1 MIIIAKSDLFPSLSE
16 LLFAQKDPRTVTDEI
31 LSLYE
36 QTSGRT
42 LGRADPVRLFID
54 AVILAVV
61 QQRNIIDYAAKMN
74 LLAYASGSYL
84 DHIGALLGVT
94 RLSDEDDEAF
104 RERIKLAPESFSSAG
119 PKNAYAYFA
128 KSADP
133 AIIDVA
139 VVGPPDTSPGY
150 VDVYPLMTGGTF
162 PSSEV
167 IARVY
172 KACNADDIRPDT
184 DFLTV
189 KSPVA
194 VNYTL
199 DVTFWIDEA
208 DSATANLIE
217 AACRKACT
225 EWVLWQRLKLG
236 RDINPSELTHRLVDA
251 GAKRAEIRLPSF
263 TVLKDW
269 QVAVCTGMNI
279 VYGGLERA

>member
-1 MIIIAKSDLFPSLSE
+1 MAKSDLFPSLSE
-16 LLFAQKDPRTVTDEI
+16 VLFAEKDPDTVSTEI
-31 LSLYE
+31 LALYE

-54 AVILAVV
+54 AVILAVI

-94 RLSDEDDEAF
+94 RLDGEDDEPF
-104 RERIKLAPESFSSAG
+104 RERIRLAPESFSSAG
-119 PKNAYAYFA
+119 PKNAYAFFA
-128 KSADP
+128 KSAD
-133 AIIDVA
+133 AGIIDVA
-139 VVGPPDTSPGY
+139 VVGPPVTSPGY
-150 VDVYPLMTGGTF
+150 VDVYPLMTDGAL
-162 PSSEV
+162 PDDDV

-172 KACNADDIRPDT
+172 AACNAEDIRPDT

-189 KSPVA
+189 KKPSA
-194 VNYTL
+194 VSYTL
-199 DVTFWIDEA
+199 DVTFWIDEE
-208 DSATANLIE
+208 DSSTASLIE
-217 AACRKACT
+217 AACRKAVDG
-225 EWVLWQRLKLG
+225 WVLWQKLKLG
-236 RDINPSELTHRLVDA
+236 RDINPSELTHRLVEA

-269 QVAVCTGMNI
+269 EVAVCTGMNI